1 MAVTALI
8 GTPGAP
14 GVTSSALALL
24 RTWPLE
30 ENRRVLLAECDP
42 DGGAILPGALQG
54 RLPAD
59 RGLRHL
65 AVSSRRQGQDLVAA
79 FWTHLVA
86 LSDPSDAL
94 GARRRM
100 LLPGLTDLAQAAS
113 LTAVWPQL
121 ADLFTA
127 IEDHQTDVL
136 VDLGR
141 AGAFGPP
148 GVLALKAD
156 TVLVV
161 VRGTLRGLHAASSRV
176 AALRRRMEGVDGRG
190 TSGLGILLIT
200 EGAYTAREVEQELEA
215 PVILTLPYAPKEA
228 AVLSDGAPEGAK
240 FGRSELMRA
249 ARSGAAA
256 VRGQGIARRPRITSP
271 LHQKL
276 REVAGGGR

>member
-1 MAVTALI
+1 MAVTALV

-30 ENRRVLLAECDP
+30 EGWQVLLAECDP
-42 DGGAILPGALQG
+42 DGGAVLPGALQG

-79 FWTHLVA
+79 FWTHLIA
-86 LSDPSDAL
+86 LSDPSDAQ

-100 LLPGLTDLAQAAS
+100 LLPGLTDPAQAAS
-113 LTAVWPQL
+113 LTAVWAQL

-127 IEDHQTDVL
+127 IEAHRTDVL

-141 AGAFGPP
+141 SGAFGPS

-176 AALRRRMEGVDGRG
+176 AALRRRMEGEGGRG
-190 TSGLGILLIT
+190 ASGLGILLVT
-200 EGAYTAREVEQELEA
+200 EGAYAAREVEQELGV
-215 PVILTLPYAPKEA
+215 PVVMTLPYAPKEA
-228 AVLSDGAPEGAK
+228 AVLSDGAAESAK
-240 FGRSELMRA
+240 FGRSDLMRA
-249 ARSGAAA
+249 ARTGATA
-256 VRGQGIARRPRITSP
+256 VRGQGAARRPRITSP

-276 REVAGGGR
+276 REVTGGR